1 MIFRREIGEKG
12 QVVIPVDIRR
22 MLKLRTGEKVVF
34 EVKGHEVLIKS
45 ELSPEE
51 FLKDFLNVPKLKK
64 KLNAKELKEV
74 IMSQYELP

>member
-34 EVKGHEVLIKS
+34 EVKGDEVLIKS

>member
-12 QVVIPVDIRR
+12 QVVIPVDIRK

-34 EVKGHEVLIKS
+34 EVKGDEVLIKS
-45 ELSPEE
+45 EKSPEE

-64 KLNAKELKEV
+64 KLNVKKLKEV